1 MHDKT
6 RFRLVGL
13 GLKTAGDLHHAKVSA
28 GHWRRDLQQSFEEWV
43 DLADLDDRQASLG
56 IQREQVGILVDLNG
70 LSKGGR
76 PGILLRRPAP
86 VLLSFLGYP
95 ATSGGAADLIVAD
108 RLASPPELRV
118 GLEFLRLHPVC
129 QG

>member
-6 RFRLVGL
+6 RFRVVGL
-13 GLKTAGDLHHAKVSA
+13 GLKTAGDLHQAKVTA
-28 GHWRRDLQQSFEEWV
+28 GNWRRKLRNTFDEWV
-43 DLADLDDRQASLG
+43 DLADVDDREASLR
-56 IQREQVGILVDLNG
+56 IQREHVEILIDLNG

-76 PGILLRRPAP
+76 QGILLRRPAP

-95 ATSGGAADLIVAD
+95 ATSGAAVDLIVAD

-118 GLEFLRLHPVC
+118 GAPLLWSVR
-129 QG
+129 